1 MKTESTKKTYNAG
14 ACEERSQILD
24 HIEVLRGKLR
34 TVPMTA
40 TGVLANIETFLR
52 SRTERTGERKGGL

>member
-1 MKTESTKKTYNAG
+1 MKTDPVKKTYNAG
-14 ACEERSQILD
+14 ACEERTQALD

-40 TGVLANIETFLR
+40 VSVLDNIETFLR
-52 SRTERTGERKGGL
+52 SRTDRTGERKGGL